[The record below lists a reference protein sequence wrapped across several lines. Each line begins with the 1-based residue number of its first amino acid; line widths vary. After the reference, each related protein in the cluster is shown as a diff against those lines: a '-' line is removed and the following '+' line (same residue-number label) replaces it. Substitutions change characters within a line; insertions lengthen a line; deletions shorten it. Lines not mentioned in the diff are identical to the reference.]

1 MQRALKAVIFD
12 MDGVLI
18 DSEPLWRRAM
28 MKGFGEVGMPL
39 SDEDCRKTMGLRFI
53 EVIHYWVAHYKASH
67 VNSLELE
74 KQVMDILLEL
84 IETEG
89 KLIAGIA
96 EIIDFCKEKNI
107 KMGLAT
113 SSSNQLM
120 HAVLKKLGIANALTA
135 AVSAE
140 HLQYGKPHPQVFL
153 SCAAFLKTEPKECVV
168 IEDSLN
174 GVIAGKAAQM
184 QVVAVPEDKFQKI
197 DKFIVADY
205 TCENMYAVLGLFKS
219 LFAPA

>member
-1 MQRALKAVIFD
+1 MQIALKAVIFD

-28 MKGFGEVGMPL
+28 MQGFGEVGMPL

-53 EVIHYWVAHYKASH
+53 EVIHYWINHYKATH
-67 VNSLELE
+67 VHPLELE
-74 KQVMDILLEL
+74 KRVMNLLLEL
-84 IETEG
+84 IQNEG
-89 KLIAGIA
+89 TLISGIT
-96 EIIDFCKEKNI
+96 EIIAFCKEKNI

-113 SSSNQLM
+113 SSANQLM
-120 HAVLKKLGIANALTA
+120 NAVIKKLGIASELMAT
-135 AVSAE
+135 VSAE

-153 SCAAFLKTEPKECVV
+153 NCAELLKTDPKDCVV

-184 QVVAVPEDKFQKI
+184 LVVAVPEDKFQKI

-205 TCENMYAVLGLFKS
+205 TCENMLAVLGLFKS
-219 LFAPA
+219 LFVHL